1 MTDNPKRRQ
10 IRRATRGLLCAMVG
24 VYLCW
29 LIGGCAMQRHL
40 IYPRYAIPPVEAP
53 SDRQLAEW
61 RAERIPLALP
71 DDGGAIDAWLIPGD
85 GVSAERPGPLVVF
98 AHGNAELIDFWPPM
112 LSPYRAMG
120 VSVLLVEYRG
130 YGRSA
135 GKPSEKGIVADFDR
149 AIAKAIARPGIDGA
163 RLVYHGRSLGGG
175 VLASL
180 SRKRPPA
187 AMIMQSTF
195 TSIDDFAKK
204 MLIPPLFVR
213 DHYRNTEALAMF
225 EGPVLIM
232 HGEHDSI
239 IPFTHAQRLHAAAPN
254 STIVGYP
261 CDHNDFPVDSP
272 KFWADVERFLREADL
287 LNEPT
292 P

>member
-1 MTDNPKRRQ
+1 MPDEPKRRPGSRKLRVALRVV
-10 IRRATRGLLCAMVG
+10 IG
-24 VYLCW
+24 VYTVW

-40 IYPRYAIPPVEAP
+40 IYPRHVIPPTAAP
-53 SDRQLAEW
+53 SDDRLAAW
-61 RAERIPLALP
+61 HAERIPLPLP
-71 DDGGAIDAWLIPGD
+71 DGGGEIDAWLIPGEST
-85 GVSAERPGPLVVF
+85 SAERPGPLVVF
-98 AHGNAELIDFWPPM
+98 AHGNAELIDYWPET
-112 LSPYRAMG
+112 LTPYRELG

-135 GKPSEKGIVADFDR
+135 GKPSEKSIVDDFDR
-149 AIAKAIARPGIDGA
+149 AIAKAITRPGIDGA

-180 SRKRPPA
+180 SRRRPPA

-204 MLIPPLFVR
+204 LLIPPLFIR
-213 DHYRNTEALAMF
+213 DHYRSTEALRLF
-225 EGPVLIM
+225 DGPVLIL

-239 IPFTHAQRLHAAAPN
+239 IPFTHAERLHAAAPN
-254 STIVGYP
+254 STIVPYR

-272 KFWADVERFLREADL
+272 KFWADIEHFLADAKL
-287 LNEPT
+287 LNAPAN
-292 P
+292 